1 MFYYL
6 TVIYICVYMVQR
18 NLIVNCQSTTA
29 DPSVSLQP
37 SSVFGL
43 ALTNTQSP
51 AQFNSLLT
59 KSVDNIITESMHETS
74 QLTISS
80 STSTQQKISTSFSDS
95 SQATGVIKNSD
106 LVKQLSSS
114 INENDIVSSKTIS
127 SDTLSEKSKLVD
139 QSLALGSSIK
149 SLYVST
155 SNDVYSSSTRS
166 LGTADLTT
174 SLKDVPQ
181 ITVSHLSMG
190 NDLSL
195 SSSSSSS
202 IVMVT
207 NSVNTAD
214 IIQTSSTSESNN
226 AAVSTHNFSAVKE
239 TSQNVAVSNFAQTSD
254 LTLMSSIFSGEI
266 SMAQSKASDFTA
278 TFGTNI
284 LPTSVLES
292 KSAVSI
298 EISSTRQ
305 TFKSEHMLKSSMGIV
320 SSDAT
325 HTIQTS
331 ESLLLE
337 QKSDLS
343 TAQMTYTSAQSS
355 QVAMT
360 NKPTKDINS
369 SVIPSTIDNIPMT
382 SDLDTVVP
390 TSSTQPSMRTIPL
403 SDLSVTAPSTV
414 SNLMESFLSFSS
426 VQHIELTQSVVNGTN
441 ILSSILER
449 EITPSETF
457 SILTTPSDSS
467 LRSKIELTA
476 SQEMM
481 SITSSLVITT
491 LQSNVSDFETKSLL
505 SSDLRMFTST
515 MADSQSSSLE
525 PTSKNI
531 EQTAIPTSF
540 ISTTPQTNI
549 SAFDTQSLLPS
560 ELRSSTLGLINQS
573 STPEMM
579 PSSPI
584 KHISSFSIFDM
595 TSTFSSDSIFQIL
608 NVSDTKSSMP
618 TFQTS
623 ALVNASGSSTF
634 NILPTPMVTISSD
647 GSLMLN
653 ISSIQTS
660 KVVDLSSELLMFNA
674 TPTLISITQTQ
685 NFTTNLVPELVST
698 IFGSSLSLNQ
708 SEYSIN
714 TTSVSQ
720 SMFFPMTLTSEANFS
735 SETFLISSSSFP
747 ATLPMMNFSSSLE
760 LTNFTSEI
768 LPNSS
773 IMILTAATDLPTISL
788 EMSNS
793 SDTPIQIASTLNYN
807 LTTQPMKTTDFLS
820 DLIMNV
826 TATYIASDILQS
838 LNLSSSEMRSELTTV
853 YMSRNDSSVSGEL
866 TSITILPNATS
877 DSVLETYFNS
887 TIDSTSPVVIQ
898 PTVAISS
905 QLSTSML
912 SGNESVSG
920 DLFRTTMYMNST
932 SDFASSMESTLPVI
946 IQPTMTISSSIVMET
961 FNTSIIT
968 MPSVETLNMSSAMT
982 STNVVLQESSSI
994 DMKTDNMSALITP
1007 TVPISSLDFTSSN
1020 FTIATVQ
1027 PTVPVSSADVIS
1039 SSPLETNNL
1048 TSIFIESSTATV
1060 MDIFTSNLTTDY
1072 QIPSVT
1078 SNASQTIVF
1087 SSEFIENSSENLTGI
1102 MSSTT
1107 VEPSLTTTFMPVSD
1121 KVNQTGIM
1129 LSTTVEPSLTTTFM
1143 SASEIVNQTGIMSST
1158 TVEPGFTT
1166 TFISASEIV
1175 NQTGV
1180 MSTTVEPSLT
1190 TSFMST
1196 SEIVNQ
1202 TGIMSSTTV
1211 EPSLTTT
1218 FLSASE
1224 LVNSSSTTVKPSLTP
1239 ILSSASEMAP
1249 NSSEYVTPSSAF
1261 TTVSTT
1267 DINKP
1272 VSSSTGTVA
1281 MSTTMKVGPVNSS
1294 EPVVTPS
1301 TPHTSSI
1308 IATEVP
1314 SSTESLTVSTS
1325 PSKMITSGV
1334 LTSTGVF
1341 SQTQVLTSAIHSTS
1355 HIQMSS
1361 SVFMTTDA
1369 PTTETTTTSTTTQ
1382 PTTTTT
1388 PTTTTPPPTTTPDVK
1403 ATYWVKTGILV
1414 PVTVDVSTV
1423 TFKTKVESG
1432 LANAYDLAFQK
1443 QGQARRRK
1451 RFVQI
1456 GKAGI
1461 NVTDVSRAP
1470 GKEDVTLGYTVDKD
1484 GTTLPASE
1492 AVAATSSISD
1502 QMMAIKLGYEVSSKA
1517 ETYISEEPATDD
1529 TPSNLWI
1536 VGAVVGAI
1544 VFVVIVIWIVVC
1556 IIYWKYKRAP
1566 TKGRPLDSESD
1577 PPLLRMR
1584 SPTGEE
1590 EDDARYDQ
1598 VTGTEPNG
1606 TAAYTVTSPKKQKY
1620 KVNQE
1625 EDLYAE
1631 VQKPKHP
1638 TSSKSPSKTKSDVES
1653 MNMVTEKTKKKKKRN
1668 SQAVAGLEEPDENSP
1683 KLIRTTHLQKY
1694 EPQIDEDL
1702 KESKDA
1708 ERKKNKQ
1715 RLREKRKKREKDQ
1728 EAMKEYLS
1736 GQEEIDAVLG
1746 HSTDEIP
1753 KVFVHQP
1760 KKKNRSKDKEGQ
1772 QNEGFVEDESLR
1784 EARQRMHRL
1793 LDDAFALISPAESIN
1808 NGEGN
1813 KVSPE
1818 NKTQTKQGFRAD
1830 DLKAQSEKKHEP
1842 MFVHTNHT
1850 PMPETLQTWSPY
1862 RAADQVALIS
1872 MPNSMQTSLG
1882 RDFNRKSPGKR
1893 PVANV
1898 NYNGPTLTTE
1908 PPKPILLRTMDLD
1921 KSGGPKEHRKSGN
1934 YEPSRSTMLNDIGA
1948 TKSSNLSG
1956 LKSSHIGSKEP
1967 SQQSVEMKNLNG
1979 NVSHSKPHR
1988 PHSKTSKDMD
1998 ETDIVT
2004 TNLSQK
2010 VATPDQT
2017 IQSIRDE
2024 LRSIVNS
2031 NTSPSKTRHSMADIS

>member
-1 MFYYL
+1 
-6 TVIYICVYMVQR
+6 MVQR

-37 SSVFGL
+37 SRSSVFGL
-43 ALTNTQSP
+43 AFTNTQSP

-59 KSVDNIITESMHETS
+59 KSVDSVISQSLHETS
-74 QLTISS
+74 QLTMAS
-80 STSTQQKISTSFSDS
+80 STSIQQKISTILSSS
-95 SQATGVIKNSD
+95 SQLAGGIKNSD

-114 INENDIVSSKTIS
+114 INENDIVPSKTIS

-139 QSLALGSSIK
+139 QSLALASNIK
-149 SLYVST
+149 SLHVST

-166 LGTADLTT
+166 FGTDGLTT

-181 ITVSHLSMG
+181 ITVSHLSIG
-190 NDLSL
+190 NYLSL
-195 SSSSSSS
+195 SSTSSSS
-202 IVMVT
+202 IA
-207 NSVNTAD
+207 N
-214 IIQTSSTSESNN
+214 ESNN
-226 AAVSTHNFSAVKE
+226 AAVSTNSFSAVKK
-239 TSQNVAVSNFAQTSD
+239 TSENVAISNFAQTSD
-254 LTLMSSIFSGEI
+254 LTLMSAIFSGEI
-266 SMAQSKASDFTA
+266 SMAQSKANDFTA

-305 TFKSEHMLKSSMGIV
+305 TFESEHMLKSSLGIV
-320 SSDAT
+320 SSDVT
-325 HTIQTS
+325 HTIQSS

-337 QKSDLS
+337 QNSDLL

-360 NKPTKDINS
+360 NIPTKDSNS
-369 SVIPSTIDNIPMT
+369 SQYSNFNAN
-382 SDLDTVVP
+382 
-390 TSSTQPSMRTIPL
+390 RPL
-403 SDLSVTAPSTV
+403 SNLSVTAPSTV
-414 SNLMESFLSFSS
+414 SNLIESFSSTSS
-426 VQHIELTQSVVNGTN
+426 VQHIELTQSVVNGSN
-441 ILSSILER
+441 ILSSVLER

-457 SILTTPSDSS
+457 SILTTPSDSN

-481 SITSSLVITT
+481 SVTSSLVITT
-491 LQSNVSDFETKSLL
+491 PQLNVSDFETKSLL

-515 MADSQSSSLE
+515 MANSQSSSLE

-560 ELRSSTLGLINQS
+560 ELRSSTVGLINQS

-584 KHISSFSIFDM
+584 KHISSFSIFDT
-595 TSTFSSDSIFQIL
+595 TSTFSSDSIFQTL

-618 TFQTS
+618 IFQTS
-623 ALVNASGSSTF
+623 TLVNASGTSTF
-634 NILPTPMVTISSD
+634 NILPTPVVTISSD

-660 KVVDLSSELLMFNA
+660 KVVDLSSEFLTFNA
-674 TPTLISITQTQ
+674 TPTLISMMQTQ
-685 NFTTNLVPELVST
+685 NFTTNLLPELVST

-708 SEYSIN
+708 SEYN
-714 TTSVSQ
+714 VNATSVLQ

-747 ATLPMMNFSSSLE
+747 ATLQMMNFSSSLE
-760 LTNFTSEI
+760 LTNFKSEI

-793 SDTPIQIASTLNYN
+793 SDTTIQIESTLNYN
-807 LTTQPMKTTDFLS
+807 LTTQPMQTTDSLS
-820 DLIMNV
+820 DLIVNI

-838 LNLSSSEMRSELTTV
+838 LNLSSGEMRSELTTV

-877 DSVLETYFNS
+877 ESVLETNFNS
-887 TIDSTSPVVIQ
+887 TIDSTLPVIIQ
-898 PTVAISS
+898 PTVAVSS

-920 DLFRTTMYMNST
+920 DLFRTTMYMNS
-932 SDFASSMESTLPVI
+932 DFASSMESTLPVI
-946 IQPTMTISSSIVMET
+946 IQPTMTISSFIVMET

-968 MPSVETLNMSSAMT
+968 MPSTSLETLNMSSAMI
-982 STNVVLQESSSI
+982 STFVISQESSSI

-1007 TVPISSLDFTSSN
+1007 TVPMSSLDLTSVALETSSN

-1027 PTVPVSSADVIS
+1027 PTVPVSSTDGIS

-1048 TSIFIESSTATV
+1048 TSFFIESSTATV
-1060 MDIFTSNLTTDY
+1060 TDNFTSNLTSDY
-1072 QIPSVT
+1072 QISSVT
-1078 SNASQTIVF
+1078 SNVSQTMVF
-1087 SSEFIENSSENLTGI
+1087 SSEFIENSSENQTGI

-1107 VEPSLTTTFMPVSD
+1107 VEPSLTTNFMSVSEI
-1121 KVNQTGIM
+1121 VNQTGIM
-1129 LSTTVEPSLTTTFM
+1129 LSTTVESSLTTPFM

-1175 NQTGV
+1175 NQTGI
-1180 MSTTVEPSLT
+1180 MSTTTVEPSLT
-1190 TSFMST
+1190 TFMSA

-1202 TGIMSSTTV
+1202 TGVMSTTAVEPSLTTTTFMSVSETVNQTGIISSTTV
-1211 EPSLTTT
+1211 EPSLSTT
-1218 FLSASE
+1218 FMSASE
-1224 LVNSSSTTVKPSLTP
+1224 IVNPSSTTVKP
-1239 ILSSASEMAP
+1239 ASEMAP
-1249 NSSEYVTPSSAF
+1249 TSSEYVTPSSAF

-1281 MSTTMKVGPVNSS
+1281 MSSTMKVGPVNSS
-1294 EPVVTPS
+1294 EPVVTLS

-1308 IATEVP
+1308 IPTEVP
-1314 SSTESLTVSTS
+1314 SSTESLTEITS
-1325 PSKMITSGV
+1325 PSKVITSGV

-1341 SQTQVLTSAIHSTS
+1341 SQTQVLTSVILSTS

-1361 SVFMTTDA
+1361 SVSMTTDT

-1388 PTTTTPPPTTTPDVK
+1388 PTTTTPPPSTTPDVK

-1414 PVTVDVSTV
+1414 PVTEDVSTV

-1461 NVTDVSRAP
+1461 NVTDISRAA
-1470 GKEDVTLGYTVDKD
+1470 GKEDVTIGYTVDKD

-1517 ETYISEEPATDD
+1517 ETYISQEPATDD

-1566 TKGRPLDSESD
+1566 TKGRPLDSEGD

-1584 SPTGEE
+1584 SPTEEEGEE
-1590 EDDARYDQ
+1590 APQYDH

-1631 VQKPKHP
+1631 VQKPKRP
-1638 TSSKSPSKTKSDVES
+1638 TSSKSPSKTRSDVES
-1653 MNMVTEKTKKKKKRN
+1653 VNMVTEYGDSAKEKTKKKKKRN
-1668 SQAVAGLEEPDENSP
+1668 SHTVAGLEEPDENSP

-1728 EAMKEYLS
+1728 EAMQEYLS

-1753 KVFVHQP
+1753 NVFVHKP
-1760 KKKNRSKDKEGQ
+1760 KKKKGSKDKEGK
-1772 QNEGFVEDESLR
+1772 QNEGFIEDESLR

-1808 NGEGN
+1808 NGEGSRRRKRHRN

-1921 KSGGPKEHRKSGN
+1921 KSGGPKEHKKSGN
-1934 YEPSRSTMLNDIGA
+1934 YDPSRSTMLNDIGA

-2010 VATPDQT
+2010 EATPDQT

-2031 NTSPSKTRHSMADIS
+2031 NTTPSKTRHSMADIS

>member
-18 NLIVNCQSTTA
+18 NLIVNCQS
-29 DPSVSLQP
+29 
-37 SSVFGL
+37 
-43 ALTNTQSP
+43 
-51 AQFNSLLT
+51 
-59 KSVDNIITESMHETS
+59 
-74 QLTISS
+74 
-80 STSTQQKISTSFSDS
+80 
-95 SQATGVIKNSD
+95 
-106 LVKQLSSS
+106 
-114 INENDIVSSKTIS
+114 
-127 SDTLSEKSKLVD
+127 
-139 QSLALGSSIK
+139 
-149 SLYVST
+149 
-155 SNDVYSSSTRS
+155 
-166 LGTADLTT
+166 
-174 SLKDVPQ
+174 
-181 ITVSHLSMG
+181 
-190 NDLSL
+190 
-195 SSSSSSS
+195 
-202 IVMVT
+202 
-207 NSVNTAD
+207 
-214 IIQTSSTSESNN
+214 
-226 AAVSTHNFSAVKE
+226 
-239 TSQNVAVSNFAQTSD
+239 
-254 LTLMSSIFSGEI
+254 
-266 SMAQSKASDFTA
+266 
-278 TFGTNI
+278 
-284 LPTSVLES
+284 
-292 KSAVSI
+292 
-298 EISSTRQ
+298 
-305 TFKSEHMLKSSMGIV
+305 
-320 SSDAT
+320 
-325 HTIQTS
+325 
-331 ESLLLE
+331 
-337 QKSDLS
+337 
-343 TAQMTYTSAQSS
+343 
-355 QVAMT
+355 
-360 NKPTKDINS
+360 
-369 SVIPSTIDNIPMT
+369 
-382 SDLDTVVP
+382 
-390 TSSTQPSMRTIPL
+390 
-403 SDLSVTAPSTV
+403 
-414 SNLMESFLSFSS
+414 
-426 VQHIELTQSVVNGTN
+426 
-441 ILSSILER
+441 
-449 EITPSETF
+449 
-457 SILTTPSDSS
+457 
-467 LRSKIELTA
+467 
-476 SQEMM
+476 
-481 SITSSLVITT
+481 
-491 LQSNVSDFETKSLL
+491 
-505 SSDLRMFTST
+505 
-515 MADSQSSSLE
+515 
-525 PTSKNI
+525 
-531 EQTAIPTSF
+531 
-540 ISTTPQTNI
+540 
-549 SAFDTQSLLPS
+549 
-560 ELRSSTLGLINQS
+560 
-573 STPEMM
+573 
-579 PSSPI
+579 
-584 KHISSFSIFDM
+584 
-595 TSTFSSDSIFQIL
+595 
-608 NVSDTKSSMP
+608 
-618 TFQTS
+618 
-623 ALVNASGSSTF
+623 
-634 NILPTPMVTISSD
+634 
-647 GSLMLN
+647 
-653 ISSIQTS
+653 
-660 KVVDLSSELLMFNA
+660 
-674 TPTLISITQTQ
+674 
-685 NFTTNLVPELVST
+685 
-698 IFGSSLSLNQ
+698 
-708 SEYSIN
+708 
-714 TTSVSQ
+714 
-720 SMFFPMTLTSEANFS
+720 
-735 SETFLISSSSFP
+735 
-747 ATLPMMNFSSSLE
+747 
-760 LTNFTSEI
+760 
-768 LPNSS
+768 
-773 IMILTAATDLPTISL
+773 
-788 EMSNS
+788 
-793 SDTPIQIASTLNYN
+793 
-807 LTTQPMKTTDFLS
+807 
-820 DLIMNV
+820 
-826 TATYIASDILQS
+826 
-838 LNLSSSEMRSELTTV
+838 
-853 YMSRNDSSVSGEL
+853 
-866 TSITILPNATS
+866 
-877 DSVLETYFNS
+877 
-887 TIDSTSPVVIQ
+887 
-898 PTVAISS
+898 
-905 QLSTSML
+905 
-912 SGNESVSG
+912 
-920 DLFRTTMYMNST
+920 
-932 SDFASSMESTLPVI
+932 
-946 IQPTMTISSSIVMET
+946 
-961 FNTSIIT
+961 
-968 MPSVETLNMSSAMT
+968 
-982 STNVVLQESSSI
+982 
-994 DMKTDNMSALITP
+994 
-1007 TVPISSLDFTSSN
+1007 
-1020 FTIATVQ
+1020 
-1027 PTVPVSSADVIS
+1027 
-1039 SSPLETNNL
+1039 
-1048 TSIFIESSTATV
+1048 
-1060 MDIFTSNLTTDY
+1060 
-1072 QIPSVT
+1072 
-1078 SNASQTIVF
+1078 
-1087 SSEFIENSSENLTGI
+1087 
-1102 MSSTT
+1102 
-1107 VEPSLTTTFMPVSD
+1107 
-1121 KVNQTGIM
+1121 
-1129 LSTTVEPSLTTTFM
+1129 
-1143 SASEIVNQTGIMSST
+1143 
-1158 TVEPGFTT
+1158 
-1166 TFISASEIV
+1166 
-1175 NQTGV
+1175 
-1180 MSTTVEPSLT
+1180 
-1190 TSFMST
+1190 
-1196 SEIVNQ
+1196 
-1202 TGIMSSTTV
+1202 
-1211 EPSLTTT
+1211 
-1218 FLSASE
+1218 
-1224 LVNSSSTTVKPSLTP
+1224 
-1239 ILSSASEMAP
+1239 
-1249 NSSEYVTPSSAF
+1249 
-1261 TTVSTT
+1261 
-1267 DINKP
+1267 
-1272 VSSSTGTVA
+1272 
-1281 MSTTMKVGPVNSS
+1281 
-1294 EPVVTPS
+1294 
-1301 TPHTSSI
+1301 
-1308 IATEVP
+1308 
-1314 SSTESLTVSTS
+1314 
-1325 PSKMITSGV
+1325 
-1334 LTSTGVF
+1334 
-1341 SQTQVLTSAIHSTS
+1341 
-1355 HIQMSS
+1355 
-1361 SVFMTTDA
+1361 TTDA

-1808 NGEGN
+1808 NGEGSRRRKRHRN